1 MVIGKCRV
9 EAVPFLILF
18 VCFYLGQPAWGLGVL
33 AVRCPAQD
41 HRPLDVWVVG
51 FTCKLFSMENSA
63 RFGHTDVQSMFMSA
77 PNTLAPG
84 L

>member
-1 MVIGKCRV
+1 MVWVVLK
-9 EAVPFLILF
+9 LF
-18 VCFYLGQPAWGLGVL
+18 SVLLCVSYFGQPAWGLGVL

-63 RFGHTDVQSMFMSA
+63 RFGHTDVPSMFMSA
-77 PNTLAPG
+77 PNTLASRLPR